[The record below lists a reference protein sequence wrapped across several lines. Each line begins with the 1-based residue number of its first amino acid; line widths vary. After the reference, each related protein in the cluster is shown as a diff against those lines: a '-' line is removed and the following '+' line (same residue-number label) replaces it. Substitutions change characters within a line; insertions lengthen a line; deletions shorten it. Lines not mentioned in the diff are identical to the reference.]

1 MSLWFLWPEGKWVLD
16 KTYAKTF
23 YTKDDAISNL
33 SLVKYKDGKE
43 AN

>member
-1 MSLWFLWPEGKWVLD
+1 MSLRFLWPDGKWVLD